1 MFVNTMSRTAGLS
14 AQQTDTPAIE
24 ITRLRKSYG
33 EVRALDGIDLRVSAG
48 SVFGVLGPNGAGKT
62 TIVRTLATLVPP
74 DSGEVRVLGHDVVRE
89 AGAIRDRIGLTGQYS
104 SVDEELSGR
113 DNLVLLSRL
122 RGFSWS
128 AARRRAEELLATFG
142 LEEAAARL
150 VRTYSGG
157 MRRRLDIAS
166 SMIVTPDLMFLDEP
180 TTGLDP
186 RSRNQVWELVRGM
199 VGEGATVLLT
209 TQYLDEADQLAD
221 RIAVV
226 DHGRVIAEGTP
237 VELKRSIGAS
247 VLRVRLRD
255 AGQRETAE
263 RMLAEALGTA
273 VHAGA
278 DRMELT
284 AQVAAEEE
292 ATRALAALTGAGVGL
307 AEYAFGHATLD
318 QVFLALT
325 GHRADGSRTET
336 EEAA

>member
-14 AQQTDTPAIE
+14 AQQTDTLAIE

-150 VRTYSGG
+150 VRISTGFDPRGLGAVDVGHREREPEYVGAAG
-157 MRRRLDIAS
+157 AFATG
-166 SMIVTPDLMFLDEP
+166 TPD
-180 TTGLDP
+180 GL
-186 RSRNQVWELVRGM
+186 RSWLRHYMSAVE
-199 VGEGATVLLT
+199 VG
-209 TQYLDEADQLAD
+209 ADQ
-221 RIAVV
+221 IT
-226 DHGRVIAEGTP
+226 VIGDE
-237 VELKRSIGAS
+237 I
-247 VLRVRLRD
+247 
-255 AGQRETAE
+255 
-263 RMLAEALGTA
+263 
-273 VHAGA
+273 
-278 DRMELT
+278 
-284 AQVAAEEE
+284 
-292 ATRALAALTGAGVGL
+292 LAA
-307 AEYAFGHATLD
+307 
-318 QVFLALT
+318 
-325 GHRADGSRTET
+325 S
-336 EEAA
+336 